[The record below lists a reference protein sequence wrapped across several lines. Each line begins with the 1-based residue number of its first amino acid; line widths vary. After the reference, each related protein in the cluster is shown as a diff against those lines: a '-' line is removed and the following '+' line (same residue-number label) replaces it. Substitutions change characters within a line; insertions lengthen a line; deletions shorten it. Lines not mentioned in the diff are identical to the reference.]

1 MGYEGESWIVQC
13 EILQH
18 ENLGMGPPEEEPI
31 PIQPDDQGPPLFDF
45 FGMGQHVLAPIG
57 AHDHQQLHIHGN
69 PEPTQNL
76 Q

>member
-1 MGYEGESWIVQC
+1 MQC

-18 ENLGMGPPEEEPI
+18 ENLGMGPPEEEPV

-45 FGMGQHVLAPIG
+45 SRLGQHVLAPIG

-69 PEPTQNL
+69 PEPAPNL
-76 Q
+76 